1 VTSAAGRQVPSSAE
15 PTDLPTP
22 PRYGS
27 ASLPDLLPSL
37 LAGMGVAGEA
47 ATLALP
53 PAARVVVLLIDGL
66 GAEQLAV
73 AEDAPFL
80 TAHFDP
86 TATLD
91 AGFPATTPVSLTS
104 LGSGVPPG
112 VHGLTGFFMRRPED
126 GVLLNLL
133 RLPPELGPRD
143 MQPLP
148 TAFERAVAAGVAVSR
163 VGPRSFEGVGLTEY
177 GLRGGDYL
185 GADRIGERIAAVEQS
200 VRRGDRSL
208 VYAYYG
214 DLDATGH
221 RSGCRSV
228 AWERELTHVDRIV
241 EQLAGTLPD
250 DCLLVVTADHGMV
263 DVAPDARWDL
273 ATSPELDA
281 GVEVLAGDPRA
292 VHVHACPG
300 AAADVLAAWS
310 ELLGANAWVVSRDVA
325 IDQGWFGPTVA
336 PRFRGRIGDVVAA
349 MRTDVAVVDSRRMPS
364 TILSLVGLHGSLT
377 TAEQRV
383 PLVVVPAVGRLWHN
397 GRRG

>member
-1 VTSAAGRQVPSSAE
+1 VTSATGLEISTSSL
-15 PTDLPTP
+15 PPDLPSA

-37 LAGMGVAGEA
+37 LAGMGVAGEP

-53 PAARVVVLLIDGL
+53 PAPRVVVLLIDGL

-80 TAHFDP
+80 TARFDP
-86 TATLD
+86 AAAID

-126 GVLLNLL
+126 GVVLNLL
-133 RLPPELGPRD
+133 HLPPELAPRD
-143 MQPLP
+143 LQPLS
-148 TAFERAVAAGVAVSR
+148 TAFERAVAAGVSVSR
-163 VGPRSFEGVGLTEY
+163 VGPRSFEGVGLTEF
-177 GLRGGDYL
+177 GLRGGSYVS
-185 GADRIGERIAAVEQS
+185 ADRIGERIAAVEQA
-200 VRRGDRSL
+200 VRLGDRSL

-221 RSGCRSV
+221 RNGCRSA
-228 AWERELTHVDRIV
+228 AWERELSHVDRVV
-241 EQLAGTLPD
+241 EQLAGTLPA

-263 DVAPDARWDL
+263 DIAKDARWDL

-281 GVEVLAGDPRA
+281 GVDVLAGDPRA
-292 VHVHACPG
+292 VHVHTHPG
-300 AAADVLAAWS
+300 AQADVLAAWS
-310 ELLGANAWVVSRDVA
+310 QFLGANAWVVSRDVA
-325 IDQGWFGPTVA
+325 IDAGWFGPTVA
-336 PRFRGRIGDVVAA
+336 PEFRGRIGDVVAA
-349 MRTDVAVVDSRRMPS
+349 MRTDVAVVDSRRLPS
-364 TILSLVGLHGSLT
+364 TILSLIGLHGSLT

-383 PLVVVPAVGRLWHN
+383 PLVLVPPA
-397 GRRG
+397 

>member
-1 VTSAAGRQVPSSAE
+1 VTSAAGLRAASSA
-15 PTDLPTP
+15 PLPDLPAA

-37 LAGMGVAGEA
+37 LAGMGLAGES
-47 ATLALP
+47 ATLTLP
-53 PAARVVVLLIDGL
+53 PATRVVVLLIDGL

-86 TATLD
+86 AATID

-112 VHGLTGFFMRRPED
+112 LHGITGFFMRRPED
-126 GVLLNLL
+126 GVVLNLL
-133 RLPPELGPRD
+133 RLPPELDPREL
-143 MQPLP
+143 QPLP
-148 TAFERAVAAGVAVSR
+148 TAFERAVAAGVSVAR
-163 VGPRSFEGVGLTEY
+163 VGPRSFEGVGLTEF
-177 GLRGGDYL
+177 GLRGGDYVSS
-185 GADRIGERIAAVEQS
+185 DRVGERIAAVEQA

-221 RSGCRSV
+221 RHGARSV

-241 EQLAGTLPD
+241 EQLAGTLPG

-263 DVAPDARWDL
+263 DIPDDARWDL
-273 ATSPELDA
+273 ATTPELDA
-281 GVEVLAGDPRA
+281 GVEVVAGDPRA
-292 VHVHACPG
+292 VHVHTLPG
-300 AAADVLAAWS
+300 AAADVLTAWS
-310 ELLGANAWVVSRDVA
+310 EFLGANAWVVSRDVA

-336 PRFRGRIGDVVAA
+336 PEFRERIGDVVAA
-349 MRTDVAVVDSRRMPS
+349 MRTDVAVVDSRRLPH
-364 TILSLVGLHGSLT
+364 TILTLVGLHGSLT
-377 TAEQRV
+377 SAEQRV
-383 PLVVVPAVGRLWHN
+383 PLVVVPGR
-397 GRRG
+397 